1 MLDRSRDGRMGR
13 PAKERKFL
21 KMSSYFERACRAYKR
36 CNGTKIPSES
46 LSGVYIANDGKA
58 EFQADSQCFY
68 ILQNARGILAVYKF
82 KLRCMGHGE
91 NVSYKL
97 DDMRRVKKLPV
108 SFTLLRDETPG
119 AAEIREIETR
129 LAELKQA
136 RAKASA
142 AQQIWRS
149 AYGAR
154 HPHRELNRAERK
166 YIDKLEHAHGAYS
179 AAINR
184 EAA

>member
-1 MLDRSRDGRMGR
+1 MNT
-13 PAKERKFL
+13 
-21 KMSSYFERACRAYKR
+21 YFERASRAYRKS
-36 CNGTKIPSES
+36 NGTELPSES
-46 LSGVYIANDGKA
+46 LSGVYIADDGKDEYA
-58 EFQADSQCFY
+58 ADTQCFY

-82 KLRCMGHGE
+82 KMDRRPWNDSYGLGE
-91 NVSYKL
+91 
-97 DDMRRVKKLPV
+97 MRRVKKLPV
-108 SFTLLRDETPG
+108 SLTLLRDETPG

-154 HPHRELNRAERK
+154 HPHRELNRAGRR

-184 EAA
+184 DAA

>member
-1 MLDRSRDGRMGR
+1 MRSIARLKVLGSAKGAYYPQRISCR
-13 PAKERKFL
+13 FPAG
-21 KMSSYFERACRAYKR
+21 A
-36 CNGTKIPSES
+36 
-46 LSGVYIANDGKA
+46 SGVYIANDGKD
-58 EFQADSQCFY
+58 EFHADSQCFY

-82 KLRCMGHGE
+82 KMRCVGHGE

-136 RAKASA
+136 RAKASG

-184 EAA
+184 KAA